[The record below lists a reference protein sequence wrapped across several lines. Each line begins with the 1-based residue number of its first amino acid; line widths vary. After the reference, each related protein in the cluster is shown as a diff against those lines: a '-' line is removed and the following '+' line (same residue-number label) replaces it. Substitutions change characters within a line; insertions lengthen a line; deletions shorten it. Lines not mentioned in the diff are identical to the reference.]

1 MATNTVF
8 HEFADSAV
16 LVKNFSRQ
24 VASLLSSA
32 IKKKDKA
39 TLVVSGGSTPVPF
52 FDALAQEEIDWTKV
66 TITLADER
74 WVPASDQASNE
85 RLVRR
90 HLLQHRAESAG
101 FVGLYTGTTNAE
113 DGEKECESRILAMDL
128 PFDVLVLGMGNDGHT
143 ASLFPQAE
151 NLKKA
156 TDMQSGRLCMTMIPP
171 TAPHERMT
179 LTLPA
184 LLQAKNIFLHIIGQE
199 KREVFDKALA
209 SGLEEK
215 MPIRFILSRAA
226 VPVQIYWAP

>member
-8 HEFADSAV
+8 HEFADSAI
-16 LVKNFSRQ
+16 LVENFSSQ

-32 IKKKDKA
+32 IKKKNKA

-52 FDALAQEEIDWTKV
+52 FAALARKDIDWARV

-74 WVPASDQASNE
+74 WVPAADQASNE
-85 RLVRR
+85 LLVRS
-90 HLLQHRAESAG
+90 HLLRHRAESAG

-113 DGEKECESRILAMDL
+113 DGEKECESRILAMNP

-156 TDMQSGRLCMTMIPP
+156 TDMKSGRLCMAMISPA
-171 TAPHERMT
+171 APHERMT

-184 LLQAKNIFLHIIGQE
+184 LLKANNIFLHITGQE
-199 KREVFDKALA
+199 KRKVFDKALA
-209 SGLEEK
+209 AGPEEE
-215 MPIRFILSRAA
+215 MPVRFILSRTA